1 MAGARAGYGW
11 IGVGVLMLAACNPTY
26 NWREVR
32 FDGAQ
37 IKALLPCK
45 PDRAK
50 KTVLLNRM
58 RLEME
63 MAGCELG
70 EELFAVS
77 HVRLPDA
84 AASAETQARWMGVT
98 LHNMRATTHE
108 TTAWESRIKGLSRQG
123 VQLTAQGRREDGR
136 PLMARAIWLAQ
147 GADLYQ
153 AVVYGDALTDEVSE
167 TFLAG
172 IESR

>member
-1 MAGARAGYGW
+1 M
-11 IGVGVLMLAACNPTY
+11 GVLMLAACNPTY
-26 NWREVR
+26 NWREVTL
-32 FDGAQ
+32 GGTQ

-70 EELFAVS
+70 AELFVVA
-77 HVRLPDA
+77 HVRLPDE
-84 AASAETQARWMGVT
+84 AASAATQARWMEIT
-98 LHNMRATTHE
+98 LNNMRATTHE

-123 VQLTAQGRREDGR
+123 IQLAARGRREDGR

-153 AVVYGDALTDEVSE
+153 AVVYGDPLTDEVSE